1 MAAGSAPVSSCA
13 RTGNTGPMRL
23 IKLLVIAVA
32 MISRRRRWRFK
43 RAAKRFCTGVGKVAV
58 ELARTGKDPPAR
70 SELISAW

>member
-32 MISRRRRWRFK
+32 MISRRSRWRFK
-43 RAAKRFCTGVGKVAV
+43 RTAKRFCTGAGK
-58 ELARTGKDPPAR
+58 
-70 SELISAW
+70 